1 MDISALLL
9 KIFGADNIG
18 DVFSKIV
25 GTFKL
30 SPEKAAELES
40 LKEQHAADLAKMQM
54 DVKART
60 QEAVTREVEAASAN
74 IRAEA
79 TNGDKFA
86 SRARPT
92 FLYVCNVTSNEAR
105 PSKNQVFPAFLC
117 QFFLALAFT
126 ESGWRYCCTPSF
138 CW

>member
-1 MDISALLL
+1 VDISALLL

-54 DVKART
+54 DGRGL
-60 QEAVTREVEAASAN
+60 RS
-74 IRAEA
+74 
-79 TNGDKFA
+79 
-86 SRARPT
+86 
-92 FLYVCNVTSNEAR
+92 CTS
-105 PSKNQVFPAFLC
+105 VM
-117 QFFLALAFT
+117 
-126 ESGWRYCCTPSF
+126 
-138 CW
+138 